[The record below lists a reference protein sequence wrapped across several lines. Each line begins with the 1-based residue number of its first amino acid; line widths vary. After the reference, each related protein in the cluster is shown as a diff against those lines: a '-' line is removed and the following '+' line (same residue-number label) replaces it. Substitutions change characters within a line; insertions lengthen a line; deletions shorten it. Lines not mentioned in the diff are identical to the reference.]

1 MVAGYQPEDKAR
13 DHDPVCY
20 AAPIESAIKN
30 LTPYDRPV
38 SRKGKGGNMEYY
50 RKGRQVFART
60 PDGATRRIVT
70 TTTRVAAALTVQRL
84 YATDGGKKGDW
95 RIFLNKH

>member
-1 MVAGYQPEDKAR
+1 
-13 DHDPVCY
+13 
-20 AAPIESAIKN
+20 
-30 LTPYDRPV
+30 
-38 SRKGKGGNMEYY
+38 MEYY

>member
-1 MVAGYQPEDKAR
+1 
-13 DHDPVCY
+13 
-20 AAPIESAIKN
+20 
-30 LTPYDRPV
+30 
-38 SRKGKGGNMEYY
+38 MEYY

-60 PDGATRRIVT
+60 PDGCSRRIVT
-70 TTTRVAAALTVQRL
+70 TTTRVAAALTVRRL